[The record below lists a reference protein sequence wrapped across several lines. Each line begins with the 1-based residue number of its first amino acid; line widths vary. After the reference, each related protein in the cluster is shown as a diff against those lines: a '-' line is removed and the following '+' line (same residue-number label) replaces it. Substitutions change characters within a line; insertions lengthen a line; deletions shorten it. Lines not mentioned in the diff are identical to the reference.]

1 MGKTGG
7 QSFAVDSVGRERM
20 STGDEILQNV
30 SGVCQRVK
38 QRLVC
43 FVEGEVPDDLDSLIF
58 LVERLN
64 RFLLALDLTSDEI
77 SDSVAVGL
85 SLLQEIDQDKGAE
98 SAGGYQVP
106 VSVRNSRGC
115 PKFDIKPEQ
124 LEHLLSLGLQCP
136 KIDELLGVS
145 LITIRRRMNK
155 YGATK
160 QHYHNR

>member
-1 MGKTGG
+1 MDG
-7 QSFAVDSVGRERM
+7 VGRERM

-43 FVEGEVPDDLDSLIF
+43 FVEGEVPDDLDSLIL

-64 RFLLALDLTSDEI
+64 RFLLALDLTSAEI

-85 SLLQEIDQDKGAE
+85 SLQEIDQNKGAE
-98 SAGGYQVP
+98 SARGYQVP

-124 LEHLLSLGLQCP
+124 LEHLLSLDLQCP

-145 LITIRRRMNK
+145 LSTIRRRMNK